1 MEPQRT
7 NRVTQEINSDYHN
20 PDTWNGLFNAQ
31 RKIQQLAYGKDPY
44 EITDPKERIQFIKDM
59 ELALRMELGEML
71 DETGWKPWATS
82 NHVNEEAMQGEL
94 ADVLLFFIN
103 LCMAANASPEL
114 IAEKT
119 FEKMQRNLDR
129 QLAGYDGITGKCVR
143 CKRALDDTA
152 VECYDI
158 DYTQA
163 WCGEL
168 VSGTGRNDS
177 WPYGLFMKSGQVV

>member
-1 MEPQRT
+1 MT
-7 NRVTQEINSDYHN
+7 LDNH
-20 PDTWNGLFNAQ
+20 PDSLVGLFNAQ
-31 RKIQQLAYGKDPY
+31 IKIQTLAYGKDPRD
-44 EITDPKERIQFIKDM
+44 ITDPKERIQFIKDM

-82 NHVNEEAMQGEL
+82 NHVNEEAGQGEL

-103 LCMAANASPEL
+103 LCLAFNASPEV
-114 IAEKT
+114 IAAKT

-152 VECYDI
+152 VTCYDL
-158 DYTQA
+158 DAFTG
-163 WCGEL
+163 WCGE
-168 VSGTGRNDS
+168 VVETATYHG
-177 WPYGLFMKSGQVV
+177 PYGHFMKPGRKDPNV